1 MALGPE
7 HYAGREQAYVKH
19 FFLKRYFS
27 DLIHKISNSYEE
39 IIYVD
44 GFSGPWQSEQ
54 DDLGDTSFGIA
65 LDAMRSAKAAR
76 RKDGRNV
83 EMHALLVERNKKAF
97 QELERVPAKYP
108 EIKVRTYNGEFVPL
122 VSRLSS
128 DMPKNAFAFIF
139 IDPKGWRI
147 DIESVVP
154 LLRRPNTEVLF
165 NFMFDFI
172 NRAASM
178 TDPAIVEGLNALIKT
193 DNWRQRLDTAQPEGA
208 QKLADVRKAI
218 LVDAF
223 SQTLAKLG
231 GYTFVAETPIFKPL
245 ADRTLYSLIYATRK
259 SPGIEVFRR
268 NQLKALREQEVV
280 RANKRQAKKSGA
292 QIEAFLPS
300 EMSASETEAYLE
312 FERISAERYFIE
324 LINEHTPAPTYG
336 ELWPKVLAKHAI
348 TRKDLNSIA
357 ASLKTDGRLTFPDWT
372 RGKRV
377 PEDGWQVV
385 VTKRG

>member
-19 FFLKRYFS
+19 FLLGHYFS
-27 DLIHKISNSYEE
+27 DLVHKVAGRFDE
-39 IIYVD
+39 IVYVD
-44 GFSGPWQSEQ
+44 GFSGPWQSEK

-65 LDAMRSAKAAR
+65 LAAMRSAKVAWS
-76 RKDGRNV
+76 KLGRNV
-83 EMHALLVERNKKAF
+83 QMHALLVERNKKAF
-97 QELERVPAKYP
+97 GELEKVPAKYP
-108 EIKVRTYNGEFVPL
+108 DISVRPYHGEFVPL

-147 DIESVVP
+147 DIDSVAP
-154 LLRRPNTEVLF
+154 LLQRPNTEVLF

-178 TDPAIVEGLNALIKT
+178 NDPAIVEGLNALIKT
-193 DNWRQRLDTAQPEGA
+193 DNWRQRLAQAQPEGA
-208 QKLADVRKAI
+208 QKPADIRKAI

-231 GYTFVAETPIFKPL
+231 GYSFVADTPIFKPL

-259 SPGIEVFRR
+259 PSGIAVFRR
-268 NQLKALREQEVV
+268 AQLKALLKQEVV
-280 RANKRQAKKSGA
+280 RANKRQEKKSGA
-292 QIEAFLPS
+292 QREAFLPS
-300 EMSASETEAYLE
+300 EMNASETESYLE

-324 LINEHTPAPTYG
+324 LASDHTPAATYG
-336 ELWPKVLAKHAI
+336 ELWPKVLAKHVI
-348 TRKDLNSIA
+348 TKKDLNSMA
-357 ASLKTDGRLTFPDWT
+357 ASLRADGRLSFPDWT
-372 RGKRV
+372 PRKRI
-377 PEDGWQVV
+377 PEDGWRVFVPKQ
-385 VTKRG
+385 G